1 MIKKLIKS
9 TLFASLIFLAAC
21 SPKSEYT
28 HAIPKNAS
36 VVVSMELDEM
46 AQKAGLEGESG
57 ESVSRKLKTLMKGG
71 LQGDAAQLAER
82 IIDNPSESGISFNDK
97 VYLFATPHVGAWGLL
112 LKVDNEGK
120 LESLFEVLEKEALA
134 TPLREESGCRWT
146 QIGGVLCAFNNGTL
160 LFLQPSKGD
169 AQSMKGTLLSLMRQ
183 QEEDGFSALPE
194 FDKVEAEGN
203 DIASVFNLSAVP
215 YEWTTPLRMGLS
227 GDIHLEDIKYFVS
240 GNFKNGR
247 VVVETESLIQ
257 NPKIAAFFDTMD
269 KVLQPIQGKYL
280 DYYQGNTM
288 VWASGRIQGQELY
301 KMLCQ
306 NPTVKQVL
314 NNPLLP
320 VDVEGIFSSVEGDFA
335 IGQDNMV
342 TGGNILLYADVTNTD
357 FLKTFEDIRPLLAL
371 TGGRITLDCVGQHEY
386 LMRTYYG
393 DFWFGVKNNRLYA
406 TNNRTWAEEVGR
418 TYGGSLSMKPW
429 AREVRENRL
438 FFTLNMSDLFASLGK
453 YPNVQWFG
461 SKQMDGMAKLL
472 LSQCDYLALSMS
484 DCRHGKGELALK
496 DKNLNLL
503 QVLAQM
509 IESF

>member
-1 MIKKLIKS
+1 
-9 TLFASLIFLAAC
+9 
-21 SPKSEYT
+21 
-28 HAIPKNAS
+28 
-36 VVVSMELDEM
+36 
-46 AQKAGLEGESG
+46 
-57 ESVSRKLKTLMKGG
+57 
-71 LQGDAAQLAER
+71 
-82 IIDNPSESGISFNDK
+82 
-97 VYLFATPHVGAWGLL
+97 
-112 LKVDNEGK
+112 
-120 LESLFEVLEKEALA
+120 
-134 TPLREESGCRWT
+134 
-146 QIGGVLCAFNNGTL
+146 
-160 LFLQPSKGD
+160 
-169 AQSMKGTLLSLMRQ
+169 
-183 QEEDGFSALPE
+183 
-194 FDKVEAEGN
+194 
-203 DIASVFNLSAVP
+203 
-215 YEWTTPLRMGLS
+215 
-227 GDIHLEDIKYFVS
+227 
-240 GNFKNGR
+240 
-247 VVVETESLIQ
+247 
-257 NPKIAAFFDTMD
+257 
-269 KVLQPIQGKYL
+269 
-280 DYYQGNTM
+280 
-288 VWASGRIQGQELY
+288 
-301 KMLCQ
+301 MLCQ

-453 YPNVQWFG
+453 YPNVQWIG

-472 LSQCDYLALSMS
+472 LSQCDYLTLSMS